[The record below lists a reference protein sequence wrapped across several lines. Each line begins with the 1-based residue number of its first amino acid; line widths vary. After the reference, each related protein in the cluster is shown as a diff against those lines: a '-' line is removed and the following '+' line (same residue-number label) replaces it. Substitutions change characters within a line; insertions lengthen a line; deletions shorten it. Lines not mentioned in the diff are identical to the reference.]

1 MPSRATRNLQGM
13 GDGRKPP
20 GVTWESWVERSIREG
35 IELGELDVR
44 SGRGEPIADIDHR
57 RADGWFAERLARR
70 EQVDDL
76 PPALA
81 VRRELQDARARI
93 ADATSEDEVRGI
105 VAAINVRIRYVNSH
119 TVVGPPSTVMPLDVD
134 AVVEH
139 WSREQLPRH

>member
-1 MPSRATRNLQGM
+1 M

-35 IELGELDVR
+35 IERGELAVQT
-44 SGRGEPIADIDHR
+44 GRGEPIPDIDRR

-70 EQVDDL
+70 EQVVDL

-93 ADATSEDEVRGI
+93 ADATSEDDVRRI
-105 VAAINVRIRYVNSH
+105 ATAINVRIRYVNSH

-134 AVVEH
+134 AVVER
-139 WSREQLPRH
+139 WRGERLPRH